1 MGGVKRLPRPAL
13 LAASLLALLLCGCAP
28 LAGLPSAVQVPT
40 FELEGVRLT
49 GLNLPGGGGN
59 PALAAV
65 TVRLRVGNP
74 NPLPVRLARVDA
86 QLLLDGE
93 DVGTVTLPG
102 VNLPAR
108 GEGPLVAEVRLPVT
122 LTTAGAFLRVAR
134 GQAVAFRVD
143 GRFTADF
150 GRLGQP
156 SFGPFTLAQGVWQQ
170 PPILP
175 F

>member
-1 MGGVKRLPRPAL
+1 MKRLSPLSL
-13 LAASLLALLLCGCAP
+13 LAAPLLALSMSGCAP
-28 LAGLPSAVQVPT
+28 LASLPSVVQVPT
-40 FELEGVRLT
+40 FELQSVRLT
-49 GLNLPGGGGN
+49 GLSLPGGGN
-59 PALAAV
+59 PAVASV
-65 TVRLRVGNP
+65 TLGLRVGNP

-86 QLLLDGE
+86 RLVIDGE
-93 DVGTVTLPG
+93 DVGAVTLPG

-134 GQAVAFRVD
+134 GQEVAFRVD
-143 GRFTADF
+143 GSFTADL

-156 SFGPFTLAQGVWQQ
+156 TFGPFTLAQGVWQQ
-170 PPILP
+170 PAILP